1 MEMNIVERNY
11 GGMHFFNHDA
21 YTELAEKI
29 KASGS
34 PDAAEDLEALNDAM
48 NSFAKYVSVVD
59 GGEIQIKL
67 AAVRFEGDEYREMIS
82 LYDRNRHNQ
91 HEEAIANARLVNR
104 LAEMYCVGPLFTGN
118 DQNRLEVADF
128 ALDVVVQIFQNRI
141 MQF

>member
-1 MEMNIVERNY
+1 MERNY
-11 GGMHFFNHDA
+11 NGMHFFNHDA
-21 YTELAEKI
+21 YIELAEKI

-48 NSFAKYVSVVD
+48 TSFREYVMKVD
-59 GGEIQIKL
+59 VGEQQIRL
-67 AAVRFEGDEYREMIS
+67 ASVRFEGDEYREM
-82 LYDRNRHNQ
+82 LTRYDRTRHDA
-91 HEEAIANARLVNR
+91 HETAIANVRLVNR
-104 LAEMYCVGPLFTGN
+104 LAELYGVGPLFTGN

>member
-1 MEMNIVERNY
+1 MERNY
-11 GGMHFFNHDA
+11 NGMSFFDHAA
-21 YTELAEKI
+21 YVELAEKI

-48 NSFAKYVSVVD
+48 TSFREYVMKVD
-59 GGEIQIKL
+59 VGEQQIRL
-67 AAVRFEGDEYREMIS
+67 ASVRFEGDEYREM
-82 LYDRNRHNQ
+82 LTRYDRTRHDA
-91 HEEAIANARLVNR
+91 HETAIANVRLVNR
-104 LAEMYCVGPLFTGN
+104 LAELYGVGPLFTGN